1 MRFLRERKKVA
12 SAPLNPIGS
21 IRFVKPDHANCSI
34 EDNDREM
41 GIWLAAPFW
50 GFGIAPEVA
59 GAMAALRIR
68 RARAFR
74 NLGLQLHGKCDICP
88 ARRDK
93 LGFELVR
100 LEEATN
106 PVTGVVR
113 TQQVSVL
120 TKSSWENMRKATE

>member
-1 MRFLRERKKVA
+1 
-12 SAPLNPIGS
+12 
-21 IRFVKPDHANCSI
+21 
-34 EDNDREM
+34 M

-59 GAMAALRIR
+59 AAMLRYGFVERGLSAIWVCNFVENATS
-68 RARAFR
+68 ARA
-74 NLGLQLHGKCDICP
+74 K
-88 ARRDK
+88 DK

-120 TKSSWENMRKATE
+120 TKGSWENMQKATG